1 MSADREAP
9 SMSATTKNVLGK
21 VRRMIPPMLDT
32 FHKGMLLPGSLAVS
46 PYDGK
51 DFNRG
56 AELTDATHLHEHIG
70 QLGRVAVIGGS
81 EDYTGA
87 PYFSAMASARLGCDM
102 VRLDDSFAPAFSA
115 SMKTALQGCNDDT
128 DTTPFQSHVICTP
141 AAAAVIKT
149 YSPNLMVHP
158 LMRQSPPQKQSSA
171 ENKKD
176 LDSDPDRVASRII
189 DMLGRLHVLVV
200 GPGLGRD
207 PLMQATVSRVI
218 RAARDSEMPMVLDA
232 DALQIV
238 QNDPDVVR
246 GYKYAVLTP
255 NVVEFKRLCD
265 ALKIDVGQQTGETGK
280 VETLAKELGGVTII
294 QKGYKDFISNGKVT
308 LVSDLEG
315 GKKRSGGQGDT
326 LTGTVATFLGWR
338 KAYLDGLWKDRE
350 QPALDADEMMGLAA
364 FGGSSVTRECSRL
377 AFLKKGRSLQ
387 ASDLTDEVH
396 SAFMALFGEVDEE
409 ADAAKL

>member
-1 MSADREAP
+1 MSAHRDSPE
-9 SMSATTKNVLGK
+9 MSASTRNVLGK
-21 VRRMIPPMLDT
+21 VRRMVPPMLDT
-32 FHKGMLLPGSLAVS
+32 FHK
-46 PYDGK
+46 
-51 DFNRG
+51 
-56 AELTDATHLHEHIG
+56 G

-102 VRLDDSFAPAFSA
+102 
-115 SMKTALQGCNDDT
+115 
-128 DTTPFQSHVICTP
+128 SHVICTP

-158 LMRQSPPQKQSSA
+158 LMRQSPPQ
-171 ENKKD
+171 NKTSED
-176 LDSDPDRVASRII
+176 EDSNPDHVARKII

-207 PLMQATVSRVI
+207 PLMQATVARVI
-218 RAARDSEMPMVLDA
+218 KAARESNIPVVLDA

-238 QNDPDVVR
+238 QTDPDVVR

-265 ALKIDVGQQTGETGK
+265 ALKIDVGQQSSETGK

-326 LTGTVATFLGWR
+326 LTGAVATFLGWR
-338 KAYLDGLWKDRE
+338 KAYLDGLWKDHE

-364 FGGSSVTRECSRL
+364 FGGSAVTRECSRL
-377 AFLKKGRSLQ
+377 AFVKKGRSLQ

-396 SAFMALFGEVDEE
+396 TAFMGLFGEVDGE